1 MLLGGERGR
10 NATRVWREFREGE
23 GFLYLGRAYRLR
35 LVSGQEQPLSLRD
48 GRFLLRRELAE
59 SGDPEAA
66 KAAFRNYY
74 IERGRE
80 RIGKRVAYFAP
91 KAGVSPI
98 STDVRGLGNRWASCS
113 PDGRLAF
120 HWKCLMAPLSIID
133 SIFFHELC
141 HLHPPDHSSPDNRRV
156 WKD

>member
-1 MLLGGERGR
+1 MIRR
-10 NATRVWREFREGE
+10 PPSSTRTDTLFPYTTLFRS
-23 GFLYLGRAYRLR
+23 AYRLR

-66 KAAFRNYY
+66 RTAFRNYY
-74 IERGRE
+74 VKRGRE

-98 STDVRGLGNRWASCS
+98 STDVRELGNRWASCS
-113 PDGRLAF
+113 REGQDRKSTRLN
-120 HWKCLMAPLSIID
+120 
-133 SIFFHELC
+133 
-141 HLHPPDHSSPDNRRV
+141 SSH
-156 WKD
+156 